1 MHHGGPLGLLKA
13 ALRELDLSAEQKAAV
28 EGALAKL
35 PAPPHE
41 RGEDPGKEARAALA
55 RSVREGKVDP
65 GAIPAAPRPDFEAM
79 QASAAEA
86 LQTLHKTLTPQQRR
100 ALVDTLQKRAEE
112 HGPWGRGR
120 RGPDGEGPREH
131 GKHGPRGAGPEG
143 LGPAGFFLRDLGLTE
158 LQKTSIQ
165 KALKESMADLAGDKE
180 RPDPAVLEK
189 KREEMRAGM
198 KARLESFAS
207 DSFDAR
213 AFVAPPK
220 DAKAHP
226 GLKDHGERMHRMLSV
241 VVPLLDS
248 AQREKLAQRI
258 ESGPAFPPP
267 GHHGP
272 DAPEG
277 E

>member
-1 MHHGGPLGLLKA
+1 LGLLKA

-41 RGEDPGKEARAALA
+41 RGEGPGKEARAALA

-86 LQTLHKTLTPQQRR
+86 LQTLHRTLTPEQRR
-100 ALVDTLQKRAEE
+100 ALVDALQMRAEE
-112 HGPWGRGR
+112 HGPWGRGKG
-120 RGPDGEGPREH
+120 GPEGEGPREH
-131 GKHGPRGAGPEG
+131 GKHGPRGAGRDG

-158 LQKTSIQ
+158 LQKASIQ
-165 KALKESMADLAGDKE
+165 KALRESMADHAGDKG
-180 RPDPAVLEK
+180 RPDPAALEK
-189 KREEMRAGM
+189 KREEMRAER
-198 KARLESFAS
+198 KARLESFVGEN
-207 DSFDAR
+207 FDAR

-220 DAKAHP
+220 DAKEHP
-226 GLKDHGERMHRMLSV
+226 GLKEHGARMHRMLAV